1 MKKSLWVK
9 VFATEW
15 NQCVQ
20 VDRIEWTGSALLGF
34 RGDTKV
40 LFVNV
45 AAVNA
50 VFVSEQND
58 EKERS

>member
-9 VFATEW
+9 VYATEW

-20 VDRIEWTGSALLGF
+20 VDRIEWTGNALQGF

-58 EKERS
+58 ERERS

>member
-9 VFATEW
+9 VYATEW

-20 VDRIEWTGSALLGF
+20 VDRIEWTGNALQGY

-58 EKERS
+58 ERDRS